1 MCLQAQQIR
10 GLFFIDRMQKKTVFF
25 YILSQIIPT
34 FILGIFVF
42 IFILLLFKF
51 LKLTEFIIVYNI
63 SIIHV
68 IELLVH
74 LSIGFL
80 PIILPMSL
88 LFSILL
94 TYSRLSSDSE
104 MVAFRALGYSP
115 STISLPAIVFSFFV
129 FFISVQTVLFLGPLA
144 RTKFDS
150 MLNSIGSQKIMSTL
164 SAGTFSESFF
174 DLTFYTNEIDTEN
187 NILKNLFVYD
197 NRNPKSP
204 IAIVAKTGVIT
215 SDVKDK
221 NQLAEIALNDGVMY
235 KLNDTSHTKIKFE
248 SYSLNI
254 STAISTA
261 VHERDLDTLTFTE
274 LQKNLE
280 LNETTKKTAEILTEY
295 HGRLAIAAS
304 CLLFGFLGSA
314 LGGRIHRRSNASSGF
329 IVSVLCIISYWILYV
344 AMSNIGKK
352 MILPPNL
359 ALWIPNLLF
368 LLFTIWVWRK
378 YSHT

>member
-204 IAIVAKTGVIT
+204 IAIVAKTGVI
-215 SDVKDK
+215 KRCK
-221 NQLAEIALNDGVMY
+221 
-235 KLNDTSHTKIKFE
+235 
-248 SYSLNI
+248 
-254 STAISTA
+254 
-261 VHERDLDTLTFTE
+261 R
-274 LQKNLE
+274 
-280 LNETTKKTAEILTEY
+280 
-295 HGRLAIAAS
+295 
-304 CLLFGFLGSA
+304 
-314 LGGRIHRRSNASSGF
+314 
-329 IVSVLCIISYWILYV
+329 
-344 AMSNIGKK
+344 
-352 MILPPNL
+352 
-359 ALWIPNLLF
+359 
-368 LLFTIWVWRK
+368 
-378 YSHT
+378 